1 MEREV
6 CEGELGL
13 LLMGSFLSGC
23 IGTMMGAGMAVPAQ
37 QTGGGEREQSG
48 VG

>member
-37 QTGGGEREQSG
+37 QTGGGRGSSQG
-48 VG
+48 